1 MPVVKNLNG
10 QVLLELSGERIMN
23 SQGQTIGLTDG
34 NKLCSLGGQVLAEVR
49 GGSVFRVRPAA
60 SAGGVMFQ
68 REKVR
73 DGSVFRVGLSPGALL
88 SVEGTKVINLSGQ
101 HIATVDSGS
110 EEERALLAAAFLLM
124 C

>member
-1 MPVVKNLNG
+1 MPVVKNLDG
-10 QVLLELSGERIMN
+10 QVLLELSDERIMN
-23 SQGQTIGLTDG
+23 LQGQTIGLTDG
-34 NKLCSLGGQVLAEVR
+34 NKLCNLGGQVLAEVR
-49 GGSVFRVRPAA
+49 GGSVFLV
-60 SAGGVMFQ
+60 
-68 REKVR
+68 
-73 DGSVFRVGLSPGALL
+73 SPGALL